1 MLKVLSKACNT
12 EMVAINSKKEK
23 EIHLQFQRH
32 ANLSVLSYLKNDED
46 VPENVF
52 TTWNRLVGS
61 DRGMQLYDQTW
72 NVRQAT
78 CAK

>member
-52 TTWNRLVGS
+52 TT
-61 DRGMQLYDQTW
+61 
-72 NVRQAT
+72 
-78 CAK
+78 